1 MLSDTP
7 LVKNLDNKDYMD
19 ILLDG
24 KDSLEER
31 FAEIDTKLVRE
42 ELLKVELFSEKIP
55 FKIKE
60 LIKKPELTAA
70 LISLF

>member
-31 FAEIDTKLVRE
+31 FAEIDTKLVSE
-42 ELLKVELFSEKIP
+42 ELLKAELSSEKIP

-60 LIKKPELTAA
+60 LIKKPELQQ
-70 LISLF
+70 L

>member
-1 MLSDTP
+1 
-7 LVKNLDNKDYMD
+7 MD

-42 ELLKVELFSEKIP
+42 ELLKAELSSEKIP

-60 LIKKPELTAA
+60 LIKKPELPTA
-70 LISLF
+70 LISLFSG